1 MTGGSVRYTEHAPW
15 LHATT
20 SKCNAAYLYENQT
33 NGPTTGYRALGW
45 AEKVLGAEGAT
56 MPLESGYPVLAES
69 QLLVAKHDIL
79 ARPH

>member
-15 LHATT
+15 LHAST

-45 AEKVLGAEGAT
+45 AEKVLGAEGA
-56 MPLESGYPVLAES
+56 MLLESGSIQYWLKADYW
-69 QLLVAKHDIL
+69 LLNV
-79 ARPH
+79 PF